1 MMLGFTNQRDPAR
14 NVSDDIKSLK
24 FYQNTLKVE
33 LDLVKN
39 TLTPKKLLMID
50 ETEVKLNDL
59 KEEFEILEGQVS
71 RLPSEED
78 MNEMNN
84 KIKKIVEIEEFQ

>member
-1 MMLGFTNQRDPAR
+1 
-14 NVSDDIKSLK
+14 
-24 FYQNTLKVE
+24 
-33 LDLVKN
+33 
-39 TLTPKKLLMID
+39 MID